1 MVVKKTKKLA
11 LAMIISCLDGVRY
24 PGKSIVGSIYVSTP
38 SYNICQCPLI
48 LIHFS
53 RFQWRY
59 THKLHIHSTE
69 RETHTH
75 TETQAYV
82 NLIFWKPDHLL
93 FCCFFTPFVAPVLS
107 QVPRS
112 SFFVS
117 PTSPL
122 PLPPNRTLPHPKKR
136 GIIPASNGS
145 RDHANGSKNKKEKMK
160 FG

>member
-69 RETHTH
+69 RERHTH
-75 TETQAYV
+75 RDTGLRKSYLLETRSSS
-82 NLIFWKPDHLL
+82 LLL
-93 FCCFFTPFVAPVLS
+93 FFHAVRRSRAVSGTTLEFFCFPNLSLAPPPQPNSTP
-107 QVPRS
+107 
-112 SFFVS
+112 
-117 PTSPL
+117 
-122 PLPPNRTLPHPKKR
+122 PKKER
-136 GIIPASNGS
+136 NNTCEQRIQRP
-145 RDHANGSKNKKEKMK
+145 REWEQK
-160 FG
+160 